1 MLLVLNLVAGF
12 HALGTLL
19 SVGMMIL
26 PAAAARLWVRQLTG
40 MLMLAGVL
48 SAIGSTVG
56 LVMSYRY
63 ELATGPAIVLSLGVV
78 YIVSV
83 LVAPRGLRWGSRA
96 PARHLRA

>member
-1 MLLVLNLVAGF
+1 VLNLVAGF

-26 PAAAARLWVRQLTG
+26 PAAAARLWARRLPT
-40 MLMLAGVL
+40 MLFLAGGL
-48 SAIGSTVG
+48 CALGSVAG
-56 LVMSYRY
+56 LLLSYRH
-63 ELATGPAIVLSLGVV
+63 ELPTGPAIVLSLGVV

-83 LVAPRGLRWGSRA
+83 LLAPRGLRSATRP